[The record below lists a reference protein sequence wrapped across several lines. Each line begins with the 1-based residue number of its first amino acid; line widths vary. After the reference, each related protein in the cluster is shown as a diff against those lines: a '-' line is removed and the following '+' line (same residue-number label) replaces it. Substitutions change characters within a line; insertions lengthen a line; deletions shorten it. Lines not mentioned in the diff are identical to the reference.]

1 MLGGPNL
8 VLRWFF
14 RSPNMNFDEWGAP
27 SLMDQIDSA
36 QFNVFRVD
44 IKQVGVFILG

>member
-1 MLGGPNL
+1 MLGCPNL
-8 VLRWFF
+8 VLRWSF
-14 RSPNMNFDEWGAP
+14 RSSNMNFDEWGTP

-36 QFNVFRVD
+36 QFNVFLVD

>member
-14 RSPNMNFDEWGAP
+14 RSSNMNFQVWGIP
-27 SLMDQIDSA
+27 SLTDQSDSA
-36 QFNVFRVD
+36 QFNVFFVY